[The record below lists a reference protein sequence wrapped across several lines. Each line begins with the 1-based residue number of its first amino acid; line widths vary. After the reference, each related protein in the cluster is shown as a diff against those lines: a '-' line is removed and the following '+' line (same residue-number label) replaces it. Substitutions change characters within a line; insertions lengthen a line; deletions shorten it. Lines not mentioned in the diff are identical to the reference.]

1 MKQLCAPLFL
11 ALCILQ
17 TLLATPVQAEF
28 ATFSASNL
36 PLAPIQLAQEAIDFI
51 VIRTRSEHSTS
62 KSSSASIGVSYGT
75 SGFNV
80 SASASKSK
88 GQGDGADLVHT
99 NTTVSAGQAIR
110 LSSGGDT
117 TLAGATLTAPKVSAD
132 IGGNL
137 TVQSLQDQSSYHSNS
152 ASTGGSVTVGSAPS
166 ASASLSKTR
175 VDSDFQ
181 SVGTQSGIRAGDGGF
196 QVNVKGDTTLVG
208 GAITSTQA
216 AIDNNKN
223 SFTTGGTLTTTDL
236 QNKAEFSAQS
246 VGVSVGTSGG
256 SAGIGSMGSNASST
270 TTAAISGIAGNKD
283 ARTGD
288 AESGVKNGFDKDK
301 VTQDVQAQVQITQQF
316 GSQASKAVGDYAQ
329 TQMNKA
335 LSLQAQAAQTS
346 DPAQR
351 DALLQQ
357 ATDMQNQWGD
367 NGSLRLALHTV
378 IGGLIGGVGGAAGAA
393 AGTLSAPAVAD
404 ALQNAGIEG
413 PLAQALTALASTA
426 AGAAVGGPDGACRA
440 GGHVLIGGLSGGA
453 GGAAGAGLSSVAA
466 PHVEAFLVAN
476 GVPNDA
482 AKAITQLSALGA
494 GTAVGGAAGGAA
506 GFNEASNNA
515 VVAIPLLVEGI
526 VAGGALAA
534 RACLTSPACLNA
546 LRLGGVALV
555 AKVAA
560 LVDPADLVKIPGFGS
575 SVPLPPM
582 GPAITPADAQ
592 RVYGP
597 PPLQNA
603 EELRAWLGQALQG
616 YPADE
621 AQNWAQ
627 DLIRTLPVA
636 EQQHYSDLIVQQVHH
651 ICTDKNCISPNSGGP
666 WTPEFQKM
674 FDKAGLSMQDEF
686 NKVWVAGHQGPHPQE
701 YHREIFDR
709 LDAATLGKTGSAYTQ
724 AFQSELRALGVEI
737 STAGSKLNQLVTK
750 Q

>member
-223 SFTTGGTLTTTDL
+223 SFNTGGTLTTTDL

>member
-256 SAGIGSMGSNASST
+256 SAGIGNMGGNASST
-270 TTAAISGIAGNKD
+270 TQAAISGIAGNKD

-288 AESGVKNGFDKDK
+288 AETGVKNGFDKDK

-316 GSQASKAVGDYAQ
+316 GSQASKAVGDYAS
-329 TQMNKA
+329 TKA
-335 LSLQAQAAQTS
+335 VDLRKADNPEEAQKWEEGGAY
-346 DPAQR
+346 R
-351 DALLQQ
+351 V
-357 ATDMQNQWGD
+357 
-367 NGSLRLALHTV
+367 ALHTV
-378 IGGLIGGVGGAAGAA
+378 VGALGGGISGALGAGAAAQAAPQLNDLQSSLANGLYSVGASADVAQAAAQLISGLTAAGLGAVASGGSAAGAA
-393 AGTLSAPAVAD
+393 LNSDLNNRQLHQDQYDYAKKNAKQVAAELSRREGREVSADEAEGRMVAEMLRNSDQTTNQAAGGVHDYVLR
-404 ALQNAGIEG
+404 GIVG
-413 PLAQALTALASTA
+413 CLNLACNLASTNSVA
-426 AGAAVGGPDGACRA
+426 YMDSTINQQYIPPNSNSYAK
-440 GGHVLIGGLSGGA
+440 GLS
-453 GGAAGAGLSSVAA
+453 
-466 PHVEAFLVAN
+466 F
-476 GVPNDA
+476 ND
-482 AKAITQLSALGA
+482 
-494 GTAVGGAAGGAA
+494 
-506 GFNEASNNA
+506 
-515 VVAIPLLVEGI
+515 
-526 VAGGALAA
+526 
-534 RACLTSPACLNA
+534 
-546 LRLGGVALV
+546 
-555 AKVAA
+555 
-560 LVDPADLVKIPGFGS
+560 
-575 SVPLPPM
+575 
-582 GPAITPADAQ
+582 
-592 RVYGP
+592 YG
-597 PPLQNA
+597 QT
-603 EELRAWLGQALQG
+603 
-616 YPADE
+616 Y
-621 AQNWAQ
+621 
-627 DLIRTLPVA
+627 
-636 EQQHYSDLIVQQVHH
+636 
-651 ICTDKNCISPNSGGP
+651 
-666 WTPEFQKM
+666 
-674 FDKAGLSMQDEF
+674 
-686 NKVWVAGHQGPHPQE
+686 
-701 YHREIFDR
+701 
-709 LDAATLGKTGSAYTQ
+709 
-724 AFQSELRALGVEI
+724 
-737 STAGSKLNQLVTK
+737 NQLVTGNVK
-750 Q
+750 NNPIGATVAGAGMIGLGYLTGGAGAATGVKIFGTGVGAIANYAFQPTGQPTDWIDVGIAGGTGFLTSGVGLGSSIITNTGGALLSSGIKSESPNAGMGAAAAGTVFGYGVGAGVQTGVTRLIDPKNWYRPQWIDLGLGVSRPNTPSAVPGMFGNIFSSGVQEAGGNAAKDALQKSQEK

>member
-223 SFTTGGTLTTTDL
+223 SFNTGGTLTTTDL

-426 AGAAVGGPDGACRA
+426 AGAAVGGTA
-440 GGHVLIGGLSGGA
+440 
-453 GGAAGAGLSSVAA
+453 GAA
-466 PHVEAFLVAN
+466 
-476 GVPNDA
+476 
-482 AKAITQLSALGA
+482 
-494 GTAVGGAAGGAA
+494 AAGNEVVNNYLNHA
-506 GFNEASNNA
+506 EASR
-515 VVAIPLLVEGI
+515 
-526 VAGGALAA
+526 LAN
-534 RACLTSPACLNA
+534 LKLQKS
-546 LRLGGVALV
+546 LG
-555 AKVAA
+555 KC
-560 LVDPADLVKIPGFGS
+560 DTNCDREIADLQV
-575 SVPLPPM
+575 L
-582 GPAITPADAQ
+582 DAQ
-592 RVYGP
+592 RNQKLSACEGVNTSACDNTRMLECPAPGRRC
-597 PPLQNA
+597 A
-603 EELRAWLGQALQG
+603 GGQG
-616 YPADE
+616 
-621 AQNWAQ
+621 
-627 DLIRTLPVA
+627 RCVGR
-636 EQQHYSDLIVQQVHH
+636 
-651 ICTDKNCISPNSGGP
+651 SG
-666 WTPEFQKM
+666 
-674 FDKAGLSMQDEF
+674 
-686 NKVWVAGHQGPHPQE
+686 
-701 YHREIFDR
+701 
-709 LDAATLGKTGSAYTQ
+709 
-724 AFQSELRALGVEI
+724 
-737 STAGSKLNQLVTK
+737 
-750 Q
+750 